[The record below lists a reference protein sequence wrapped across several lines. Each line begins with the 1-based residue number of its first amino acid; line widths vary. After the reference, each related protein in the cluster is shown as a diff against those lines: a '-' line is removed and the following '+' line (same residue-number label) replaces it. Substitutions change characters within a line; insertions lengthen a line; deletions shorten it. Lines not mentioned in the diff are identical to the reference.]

1 MDPVTARKTWRTLEP
16 LHGLI
21 YFAPEATE
29 EYAAIGL
36 VPEVGGYFAS
46 RAAPMGAV
54 PAEVVIATF
63 FNFRPGVVHREIPRA
78 WSLAAPDTI
87 VDARFRAASR
97 ALRGVLGAA
106 ADGPDVSE
114 AAALARQA
122 ALHATDHAAGR
133 PLFAGHASLE
143 WPDDPLLVLWH
154 AQSLLRE
161 FRGDGHIA
169 AMTTE
174 GITGIEALV
183 IHGATGE
190 VPRIALQATRGWTD
204 DEWDAAAAGL
214 QRRGWLT
221 PDGSFTDAGR
231 AHRQGVEDR
240 TDALALPAYEALGDD
255 ACARL
260 RTLVRPLSKTVVES
274 RPFTFTNRSA
284 GSPAADVAGK

>member
-1 MDPVTARKTWRTLEP
+1 VDPVTARKTWRTLEP

-36 VPEVGGYFAS
+36 APEVGGYFAS
-46 RAAPMGAV
+46 RAAPMGPV
-54 PAEVVIATF
+54 RAEVVIATF
-63 FNFRPGVVHREIPRA
+63 FNFRPEVVRQEIPRA
-78 WSLAAPDTI
+78 WSLASPDTI
-87 VDARFRAASR
+87 VDARFRAARR
-97 ALRGVLGAA
+97 ALRSVLGAA
-106 ADGPDVSE
+106 ADGPEVTE

-133 PLFAGHASLE
+133 PLFAGHAALA

-183 IHGATGE
+183 IHAATGE
-190 VPRIALQATRGWTD
+190 ISRGVLQATRGWTD
-204 DEWDAAAAGL
+204 DEWGAAVAGL
-214 QRRGWLT
+214 QRRGWVT
-221 PDGSFTDAGR
+221 RDGSFTDEGR
-231 AHRQGVEDR
+231 AHRQAVEHR
-240 TDALALPAYEALGDD
+240 TDALALPAYEPLGDD
-255 ACARL
+255 ACTRL
-260 RTLVRPLSKTVVES
+260 RTLVRPLSKAIVES
-274 RPFTFTNRSA
+274 SSFTFTDRSA
-284 GSPAADVAGK
+284 GNP

>member
-1 MDPVTARKTWRTLEP
+1 VDPVTARKTWRTLEP

-36 VPEVGGYFAS
+36 VPEVRGYFAS
-46 RAAPMGAV
+46 RAAPMGSV

-63 FNFRPGVVHREIPRA
+63 FNFRPGFVHREIPRA
-78 WSLAAPDTI
+78 WSLASPDTI

-97 ALRGVLGAA
+97 ALRSVLGAA
-106 ADGPDVSE
+106 ADGPEVSE
-114 AAALARQA
+114 AAAL
-122 ALHATDHAAGR
+122 
-133 PLFAGHASLE
+133 
-143 WPDDPLLVLWH
+143 
-154 AQSLLRE
+154 
-161 FRGDGHIA
+161 
-169 AMTTE
+169 TTE
-174 GITGIEALV
+174 GIMGIEALV

-190 VPRIALQATRGWTD
+190 VPRIALQGTRGWTD
-204 DEWDAAAAGL
+204 DEWDAAVAAL

-221 PDGSFTDAGR
+221 PDGSFTYAGR

-260 RTLVRPLSKTVVES
+260 RTLVRPLSKAIVES
-274 RPFTFTNRSA
+274 STFTFTNRSA
-284 GSPAADVAGK
+284 GSP

>member
-16 LHGLI
+16 LHALI
-21 YFAPEATE
+21 YFASEATE

-54 PAEVVIATF
+54 PAEVVVATF
-63 FNFRPGVVHREIPRA
+63 FNFRPQVVHDEIPRA
-78 WSLAAPDTI
+78 WSLASADT
-87 VDARFRAASR
+87 VVAARFRAASR
-97 ALRGVLGAA
+97 ALRSVLGSAA
-106 ADGPDVSE
+106 EGSRVSE
-114 AAALARQA
+114 AATLARQA
-122 ALHATDHAAGR
+122 ALAATDHAAGR
-133 PLFAGHASLE
+133 PLFAGHASLD

-154 AQSLLRE
+154 AQTLLRE
-161 FRGDGHIA
+161 FRGDGHVA
-169 AMTTE
+169 TLTAE

-190 VPRIALQATRGWTD
+190 VPRIALQATRGWTN

-221 PDGSFTDAGR
+221 PDGSLTDVGR
-231 AHRQGVEDR
+231 EHRQGVEDR
-240 TDALALPAYEALGDD
+240 TDRLALPAYETLGDD

-260 RTLVRPLSKTVVES
+260 RTLVRPLSKAVVES
-274 RPFTFTNRSA
+274 SAFGLTNRST
-284 GSPAADVAGK
+284 GSP